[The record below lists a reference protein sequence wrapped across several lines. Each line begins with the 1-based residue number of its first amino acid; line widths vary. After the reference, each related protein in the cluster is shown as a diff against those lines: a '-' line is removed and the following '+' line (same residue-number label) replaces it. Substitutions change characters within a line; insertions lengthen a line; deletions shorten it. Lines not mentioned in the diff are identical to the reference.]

1 MQDKI
6 KVAVNGYGVI
16 GKRVADAVRAQE
28 DMALVGVSDVIADY
42 RIATAAGKG
51 IPVYASTEQALPV
64 MADAG
69 LPVVGGLHDLLE
81 NVDVVVDCTPAQVG
95 AGNLELYRAHGV
107 KSVFQG
113 GEKHDLTGHS
123 FVAHANYATALGR
136 DSTRVVS
143 CNTTATVR
151 ALTALKDVG
160 LLSKARGCSSAG
172 PPIRGNRTTRGS

>member
-95 AGNLELYRAHGV
+95 AGNL
-107 KSVFQG
+107 
-113 GEKHDLTGHS
+113 
-123 FVAHANYATALGR
+123 
-136 DSTRVVS
+136 
-143 CNTTATVR
+143 
-151 ALTALKDVG
+151 
-160 LLSKARGCSSAG
+160 
-172 PPIRGNRTTRGS
+172 